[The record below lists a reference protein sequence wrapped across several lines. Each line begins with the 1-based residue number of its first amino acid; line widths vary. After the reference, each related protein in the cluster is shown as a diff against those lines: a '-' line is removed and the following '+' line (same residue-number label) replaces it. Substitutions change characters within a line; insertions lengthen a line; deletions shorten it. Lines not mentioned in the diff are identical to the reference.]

1 MIERMSVM
9 NRNRKLNRI
18 SKTVISGLLV
28 TSLVVSN
35 GAYANAQKISKD
47 ESVYVNADESGA
59 TTKIT
64 VSNWLKNAGINGTIN
79 DESDLKDIQ
88 NVKGDETFTQNGDD
102 VQWSAGSNDIY
113 YQGTTD
119 KELPVGVEIKYEL
132 DGKEIAAKDLLGQSG
147 KLKITVSYTNKSKS
161 TQTINGEKQEMYT
174 PFVMATGIILP
185 DDKFSNVEVDDGK
198 IINEGSNNI
207 VVGFGMPGMAESL
220 DLDEDAADK
229 LPEGFTVTADV
240 TNFSIGNTITFASP
254 SILSDLELD
263 DIDDLDDLE
272 NKLEKLVD
280 SSEDLVD
287 GSKKLSNKMGE
298 LEDKFDDY
306 QDGEKS
312 LNKGIKD
319 LVNGGTT
326 LKKGVKDY
334 TNGVDTLAKG
344 TQSYVNGAKQITDGN
359 QKLYEAV
366 KDMPSSYKEFSDGLQ
381 AYTKGVDTLA
391 DTKTAKQLTDGA
403 DAVTA
408 GIGTLNENL
417 GKLESSYDNYTL
429 LADGL
434 KAQAA
439 QISDPTQK
447 ATILA
452 YVQKLE
458 ELYQG
463 QKASVG
469 ALVSATNKESTLK
482 SGASQVAAGIK
493 KVMTGAQTLSGN
505 SATLRSADQK
515 LTSSIATLTASVKK
529 LSEGSK
535 TLSSNDRKLLAG
547 AKKILKA
554 SKSVKSGSDKL
565 INGANKL
572 KKGSNK
578 LHKATGK
585 VADGIGKLSDGADD
599 LYEGM
604 DKFDQKGIQKL
615 NNVYEDDIKTLK
627 TRLEKLTDMSKD
639 YTNFSGISKGMDG
652 KVKFVI
658 ETAEVKKDDEQ

>member
-1 MIERMSVM
+1 MIERMSIM

-102 VQWSAGSNDIY
+102 VQWSAGSDDIY

-220 DLDEDAADK
+220 DLDVDAADK

-240 TNFSIGNTITFASP
+240 TDFSIGNTITFASP
-254 SILSDLELD
+254 SVLSDLELD

-417 GKLESSYDNYTL
+417 GKLESSYDNYKL

-469 ALVSATNKESTLK
+469 ALVSATDSKSTLK

-585 VADGIGKLSDGADD
+585 VADGIGKLSDGAND

-658 ETAEVKKDDEQ
+658 ETAEVKKDDEE

>member
-47 ESVYVNADESGA
+47 ESVYVNADESGT

-240 TNFSIGNTITFASP
+240 TDFSIGNTITFASP

-417 GKLESSYDNYTL
+417 GKLESSYDNYKL

-469 ALVSATNKESTLK
+469 ALVSATNNKSTLK
-482 SGASQVAAGIK
+482 SGASQVVAGIK

-535 TLSSNDRKLLAG
+535 KLSSNDRKLLAG

>member
-1 MIERMSVM
+1 M

-35 GAYANAQKISKD
+35 GAYANAQKIFKD
-47 ESVYVNADESGA
+47 ESVYVNADESGT

-240 TNFSIGNTITFASP
+240 TDFSIGNTITFASP

-391 DTKTAKQLTDGA
+391 DTKMAKQLTDGA

-417 GKLESSYDNYTL
+417 GKLESSYDNYKL

-469 ALVSATNKESTLK
+469 ALVSATNNKSTLK

-535 TLSSNDRKLLAG
+535 KLSSNDRKLLAG

>member
-1 MIERMSVM
+1 M

-240 TNFSIGNTITFASP
+240 ADFSIGNTITFASP

-359 QKLYEAV
+359 KKLYEAV

-417 GKLESSYDNYTL
+417 GKLESSYDNYKL

-458 ELYQG
+458 ELYRG

-482 SGASQVAAGIK
+482 SGASQVAVGIK

-535 TLSSNDRKLLAG
+535 KLSSNDRKLLAG

-639 YTNFSGISKGMDG
+639 YTNFSGISKGMNG

>member
-240 TNFSIGNTITFASP
+240 TDFSIGNTITFASP

-344 TQSYVNGAKQITDGN
+344 TQSYVNGAKQITNGN

-417 GKLESSYDNYTL
+417 GKLESSYDNYKL
-429 LADGL
+429 LAEGL

>member
-417 GKLESSYDNYTL
+417 GKLESSYDNYKL

-458 ELYQG
+458 ELYRG

-482 SGASQVAAGIK
+482 SGASQVAVGIK

-535 TLSSNDRKLLAG
+535 KLSSNDRKLLAG

>member
-18 SKTVISGLLV
+18 SKKVISGLLV

-417 GKLESSYDNYTL
+417 GKLESSYDNYKL

>member
-312 LNKGIKD
+312 MNKGIKD

-344 TQSYVNGAKQITDGN
+344 TQSYVNGAKQITNGN

-417 GKLESSYDNYTL
+417 GKLESSYDNYKL
-429 LADGL
+429 LAEGL

-482 SGASQVAAGIK
+482 SGASQVAVGIK

>member
-28 TSLVVSN
+28 TSLVISN

-359 QKLYEAV
+359 KKLYEAV

-417 GKLESSYDNYTL
+417 GKLESSYDNYKL

-458 ELYQG
+458 ELYRG

-482 SGASQVAAGIK
+482 SGASQVAVGIK

>member
-1 MIERMSVM
+1 MSVM

-417 GKLESSYDNYTL
+417 GKLESSYDNYKL

-458 ELYQG
+458 ELYRG

-482 SGASQVAAGIK
+482 SGASQVAVGIK

>member
-1 MIERMSVM
+1 MIERMSIM

-35 GAYANAQKISKD
+35 GAYANAQKISKN

-64 VSNWLKNAGINGTIN
+64 VSNWLKNAGINGTIK
-79 DESDLKDIQ
+79 DESDLKDIH

-240 TNFSIGNTITFASP
+240 TDFSIGNTITFASP

-287 GSKKLSNKMGE
+287 GSKKLSDKMGQ

-326 LKKGVKDY
+326 LKKGVKEY
-334 TNGVDTLAKG
+334 TDGVDTLAKG

-359 QKLYEAV
+359 QKLYSAV

-391 DTKTAKQLTDGA
+391 DEKTAKQLTDGA
-403 DAVTA
+403 DAIAA

-417 GKLESSYDNYTL
+417 GKLESSYDNYKL

-439 QISDPTQK
+439 QISDPKQK

-469 ALVSATNKESTLK
+469 ALVSATDSKSTLK

-493 KVMTGAQTLSGN
+493 KALAGAQTLSKN
-505 SATLRSADQK
+505 SASLRAADEK
-515 LTSSIATLTASVKK
+515 LTSSIGTLTASVKK
-529 LSEGSK
+529 LSDGSK
-535 TLSSNDRKLLAG
+535 KLSSNDRKLLAG

-572 KKGSNK
+572 KKGSNT

-585 VADGIGKLSDGADD
+585 VADGIGKLSDGAND

-639 YTNFSGISKGMDG
+639 YTNFSGLSKGMDG

-658 ETAEVKKDDEQ
+658 ETAEVKKDDEE

>member
-240 TNFSIGNTITFASP
+240 TDFSIGNTITFASP

-344 TQSYVNGAKQITDGN
+344 TQSYVNGAKQITNGN

-417 GKLESSYDNYTL
+417 GKLESSYDNYKL

>member
-1 MIERMSVM
+1 MRERMSIM

-79 DESDLKDIQ
+79 DETDLKDIK

-147 KLKITVSYTNKSKS
+147 KLKIKVSYTNKSKS

-174 PFVMATGIILP
+174 PFVMATGMILP

-207 VVGFGMPGMAESL
+207 VVGFGVPGMAESL

-240 TNFSIGNTITFASP
+240 TDFSIGNTITFASA
-254 SILSDLELD
+254 SVLSDLELD

-280 SSEDLVD
+280 SSEELVD
-287 GSKKLSNKMGE
+287 GSQTLSDKMGE
-298 LEDKFDDY
+298 LEDKFDEY

-319 LVNGGTT
+319 LVSGGAT
-326 LKKGVKDY
+326 LKKGVKEY
-334 TNGVDTLAKG
+334 TDGVDSLAKG
-344 TQSYVNGAKQITDGN
+344 TQKYVNGAKQITDGN

-366 KDMPSSYKEFSDGLQ
+366 KGMPDSYKEFSDGIQ

-391 DTKTAKQLTDGA
+391 DAKTSKQLTDGA

-417 GKLESSYDNYTL
+417 GKLESSYDNYKL

-469 ALVSATNKESTLK
+469 ALVSATNNESTLK
-482 SGASQVAAGIK
+482 SGASQVASGIK
-493 KVMTGAQTLSGN
+493 KVMSGAQTLSGN

-578 LHKATGK
+578 IHKATGQ
-585 VADGIGKLSDGADD
+585 VSDGIGKLSDGAKD

-627 TRLEKLTDMSKD
+627 TRLEKLTDLSKD
-639 YTNFSGISKGMDG
+639 YTNFSGLSKGMDG
-652 KVKFVI
+652 NVKFVI
-658 ETAEVKKDDEQ
+658 ETAEVKKDDEE

>member
-18 SKTVISGLLV
+18 SMTVISGLLV

-64 VSNWLKNAGINGTIN
+64 VSNWLKNAGINGMIN

-417 GKLESSYDNYTL
+417 GKLESSYDNYKL

>member
-47 ESVYVNADESGA
+47 ESVYVNADESGT

-240 TNFSIGNTITFASP
+240 TDFSIGNTITFASP

-417 GKLESSYDNYTL
+417 GKLESSYDNYKL

-469 ALVSATNKESTLK
+469 ALVSATNNKSTLK

-535 TLSSNDRKLLAG
+535 KLSSNDRKLLAG

>member
-359 QKLYEAV
+359 KKLYEAV

-417 GKLESSYDNYTL
+417 GKLESSYDNYKF

-458 ELYQG
+458 ELYRG

-482 SGASQVAAGIK
+482 SGASQVAVGIK

-572 KKGSNK
+572 KKGSNN
-578 LHKATGK
+578 LH
-585 VADGIGKLSDGADD
+585 
-599 LYEGM
+599 
-604 DKFDQKGIQKL
+604 
-615 NNVYEDDIKTLK
+615 
-627 TRLEKLTDMSKD
+627 
-639 YTNFSGISKGMDG
+639 
-652 KVKFVI
+652 
-658 ETAEVKKDDEQ
+658 

>member
-88 NVKGDETFTQNGDD
+88 NVKGDETFTKNGDD

-359 QKLYEAV
+359 KKLYEAV

-417 GKLESSYDNYTL
+417 GKLESSYDNYKL

-458 ELYQG
+458 ELYRG

-482 SGASQVAAGIK
+482 SGASQVAVGIK

-535 TLSSNDRKLLAG
+535 KLSSNDRKLLAG

>member
-88 NVKGDETFTQNGDD
+88 NVKGDEAFTQNGDD

-240 TNFSIGNTITFASP
+240 TDFSIGNTITFASP

-280 SSEDLVD
+280 SSEELVD
-287 GSKKLSNKMGE
+287 GSKKLSDKMGE

-319 LVNGGTT
+319 LVNGGAT

-334 TNGVDTLAKG
+334 TDGVDTLAKG
-344 TQSYVNGAKQITDGN
+344 TQKYVNGAKQITDGN

-417 GKLESSYDNYTL
+417 GKLESSYDNYKL

-439 QISDPTQK
+439 QISDPKQK

-469 ALVSATNKESTLK
+469 ALVSATNNESTLK
-482 SGASQVAAGIK
+482 SGASQVASGIK

-585 VADGIGKLSDGADD
+585 VSDGIGKLSDGADD

-639 YTNFSGISKGMDG
+639 YTNFSGLSKGMDG

-658 ETAEVKKDDEQ
+658 ETAEVKKDDEE

>member
-240 TNFSIGNTITFASP
+240 TDFSIGNTITFASP

-417 GKLESSYDNYTL
+417 GKLESSYDNYKL

-458 ELYQG
+458 ELYRG

-482 SGASQVAAGIK
+482 SGASQVAVGIK

-547 AKKILKA
+547 ARKILKA

>member
-1 MIERMSVM
+1 M

-47 ESVYVNADESGA
+47 ESVYVNADESGT

-240 TNFSIGNTITFASP
+240 TDFSIGNTITFASP

-417 GKLESSYDNYTL
+417 GKLESSYDNYKL

-469 ALVSATNKESTLK
+469 ALVSATNNKSTLK

-493 KVMTGAQTLSGN
+493 KVMTGAQTLSGS

-535 TLSSNDRKLLAG
+535 KLSSNDRKLLAG

>member
-359 QKLYEAV
+359 KKLYEAV

-417 GKLESSYDNYTL
+417 GKLESSYDNYKF

-458 ELYQG
+458 ELYRG

-482 SGASQVAAGIK
+482 SGASQVAVGIK

-535 TLSSNDRKLLAG
+535 KLSSNDRKLLAG

>member
-47 ESVYVNADESGA
+47 ESVYVNADESGT

-240 TNFSIGNTITFASP
+240 TDFSIGNTITFASP

-287 GSKKLSNKMGE
+287 GFKKLSNKMGE

-417 GKLESSYDNYTL
+417 GKLESSYDNYKL

-469 ALVSATNKESTLK
+469 ALVSATNNKSTLK

-535 TLSSNDRKLLAG
+535 KLSSNDRKLLAG

>member
-417 GKLESSYDNYTL
+417 GKLESSYDNYKL

-458 ELYQG
+458 ELYRG

-482 SGASQVAAGIK
+482 SGASQVAVGIK

-658 ETAEVKKDDEQ
+658 ETAEVKKDDE

>member
-417 GKLESSYDNYTL
+417 GKLESSYDNYKL

-482 SGASQVAAGIK
+482 SGARQVAAGIK

>member
-88 NVKGDETFTQNGDD
+88 NVKGDEAFTQNGDD

-132 DGKEIAAKDLLGQSG
+132 DGKEIAAKDLIGQSG

-240 TNFSIGNTITFASP
+240 TDFSIGNTITFASP

-280 SSEDLVD
+280 SSEELVD
-287 GSKKLSNKMGE
+287 GSKKLSDKMGE

-319 LVNGGTT
+319 LVNGGAT

-334 TNGVDTLAKG
+334 TDGVDTLAKG
-344 TQSYVNGAKQITDGN
+344 TQKYVNGAKQITDGN

-391 DTKTAKQLTDGA
+391 DAKTSKQLTDGA

-417 GKLESSYDNYTL
+417 GKLESSYDNYKL

-469 ALVSATNKESTLK
+469 ALVSATNNESTLK
-482 SGASQVAAGIK
+482 SGASQVASGIK

-585 VADGIGKLSDGADD
+585 VSDGIGKLSDGADD

-639 YTNFSGISKGMDG
+639 YTNFSGLSKGMDG

-658 ETAEVKKDDEQ
+658 ETAEVKKDDEE

>member
-119 KELPVGVEIKYEL
+119 KELPVGIEIKYEL

-359 QKLYEAV
+359 KKLYEAV

-417 GKLESSYDNYTL
+417 GKLESSYDNYKL

-458 ELYQG
+458 ELYRG

-482 SGASQVAAGIK
+482 SGASQVAVGIK

-535 TLSSNDRKLLAG
+535 KLSSNDRKLLAG

>member
-1 MIERMSVM
+1 MIERMSIM

-64 VSNWLKNAGINGTIN
+64 VSNWLKNAGINGMIN

-240 TNFSIGNTITFASP
+240 TDFSIGNTITFASP

-287 GSKKLSNKMGE
+287 GSKKLSNKMGQ

-326 LKKGVKDY
+326 LKKGVKEY
-334 TNGVDTLAKG
+334 TDGVDTLAKG

-359 QKLYEAV
+359 QKLYSAV

-391 DTKTAKQLTDGA
+391 DEKTAKQLTDGA
-403 DAVTA
+403 DAIAA

-417 GKLESSYDNYTL
+417 GKLESSYDNYKL

-469 ALVSATNKESTLK
+469 ALVSATNNKSTLK

-585 VADGIGKLSDGADD
+585 VADGIGKLSDGAND

-639 YTNFSGISKGMDG
+639 YTNFSGLSKGMDG

-658 ETAEVKKDDEQ
+658 ETAEVKKDDEE

>member
-47 ESVYVNADESGA
+47 ESVYVNADESGT

-240 TNFSIGNTITFASP
+240 TDFSIGNTITFASP

-306 QDGEKS
+306 QNGEKS

-417 GKLESSYDNYTL
+417 GKLESSYDNYKL

-482 SGASQVAAGIK
+482 SGASQVAVGIK

>member
-1 MIERMSVM
+1 M

-79 DESDLKDIQ
+79 DESNLKDIQ

-240 TNFSIGNTITFASP
+240 TDFSIGNTITFASP

-417 GKLESSYDNYTL
+417 GKLESSYDNYKL
-429 LADGL
+429 LAEGL

-469 ALVSATNKESTLK
+469 ALVSATNNKSTLK

-535 TLSSNDRKLLAG
+535 KLSSNDRKLLAG

>member
-1 MIERMSVM
+1 MIERMSIM

-132 DGKEIAAKDLLGQSG
+132 DGKEIAAKDLRGQSG

-417 GKLESSYDNYTL
+417 GKLESSYDNYKL

-482 SGASQVAAGIK
+482 SGASQVAASIK

>member
-240 TNFSIGNTITFASP
+240 TDFSIGNTITFASP

-287 GSKKLSNKMGE
+287 GSKKLSDKMGE

-306 QDGEKS
+306 RDGEKS

-417 GKLESSYDNYTL
+417 GKLESSYDNYKL

-458 ELYQG
+458 QLYQG

-469 ALVSATNKESTLK
+469 ALVSATDSKSTLK
-482 SGASQVAAGIK
+482 SGASQVAVGIK

>member
-1 MIERMSVM
+1 M

-240 TNFSIGNTITFASP
+240 TDFSIGNTITFASP

-417 GKLESSYDNYTL
+417 GKLESSYDNYKL

-469 ALVSATNKESTLK
+469 ALVSATNNKSTLK

-535 TLSSNDRKLLAG
+535 KLSSNDRKLLAG

-599 LYEGM
+599 LYKGM

>member
-306 QDGEKS
+306 QNGEKS

-359 QKLYEAV
+359 KKLYEAV

-417 GKLESSYDNYTL
+417 GKLESSYDNYKL

-469 ALVSATNKESTLK
+469 ALVSATNNKSTLK

-515 LTSSIATLTASVKK
+515 LTSSIAILTASVKK

-535 TLSSNDRKLLAG
+535 KLSSNDRKLLAG

>member
-1 MIERMSVM
+1 M

-47 ESVYVNADESGA
+47 ESVYVNADESGT

-240 TNFSIGNTITFASP
+240 TDFSIGNTITFASP

-366 KDMPSSYKEFSDGLQ
+366 KDMPSSY
-381 AYTKGVDTLA
+381 TKGVDTLA

-417 GKLESSYDNYTL
+417 GKLESSYDNYKL

-469 ALVSATNKESTLK
+469 ALVSATNNKSTLK

-535 TLSSNDRKLLAG
+535 KLSSNDRKLLAG

>member
-240 TNFSIGNTITFASP
+240 TDFSIGNTITFASP
-254 SILSDLELD
+254 SVLSDLELD

-344 TQSYVNGAKQITDGN
+344 TQSYVNGAKQITNGN

-417 GKLESSYDNYTL
+417 GKLESSYDNYKL
-429 LADGL
+429 LAEGL

-482 SGASQVAAGIK
+482 SGASQVAVGIK

>member
-417 GKLESSYDNYTL
+417 GKLESSYDNYKL

-458 ELYQG
+458 ELYRG

-482 SGASQVAAGIK
+482 SGASQVAVGIK

-535 TLSSNDRKLLAG
+535 KLSSNDRKLLAG

-658 ETAEVKKDDEQ
+658 ETAEVKKDDE

>member
-47 ESVYVNADESGA
+47 ESVYVNADESGE

-240 TNFSIGNTITFASP
+240 TDFSIGNTITFASP

-287 GSKKLSNKMGE
+287 GSKKLSDKMGE

-319 LVNGGTT
+319 LVNGGAT

-334 TNGVDTLAKG
+334 TDGVDTLAKG
-344 TQSYVNGAKQITDGN
+344 TQKYVNGAKQITDGN

-391 DTKTAKQLTDGA
+391 DAKTSKQLTDGA

-417 GKLESSYDNYTL
+417 GKLESSYDNYKL

-482 SGASQVAAGIK
+482 SGASQVAVGIK

-529 LSEGSK
+529 LSKGSK

-658 ETAEVKKDDEQ
+658 ETAEVKKDDEE

>member
-64 VSNWLKNAGINGTIN
+64 VSNWLKNAGINGTIS

-240 TNFSIGNTITFASP
+240 TDFSIGNTITFASP

-391 DTKTAKQLTDGA
+391 DAKTSKQLTDGA

-417 GKLESSYDNYTL
+417 GKLESSYDNYKL

-469 ALVSATNKESTLK
+469 ALVSATNNESTLK
-482 SGASQVAAGIK
+482 SGASQVASGIK

-585 VADGIGKLSDGADD
+585 VSDGIGKLSDGADD

-639 YTNFSGISKGMDG
+639 YTNFSGLSKGMDG

-658 ETAEVKKDDEQ
+658 ETAEVKKDDEE

>member
-47 ESVYVNADESGA
+47 ESVYLNADESGA

-64 VSNWLKNAGINGTIN
+64 VSNWLKNAGINGMIN

-240 TNFSIGNTITFASP
+240 TDFSIGNTITFASP

-417 GKLESSYDNYTL
+417 GKLESSYDNYKL

-469 ALVSATNKESTLK
+469 ALVSATNNKSTLK

-535 TLSSNDRKLLAG
+535 KLSSNDRKLLAG